1 MKRQVLLAIL
11 GGSLLCGCADFIDQD
26 NRSNVP
32 QTEFYS
38 TKEGFTS
45 LINSGYSTLRAMYYG
60 KDQDGKEGDPWLFEA
75 GTDLFASGRTPVDN
89 VGLLGDGYNNALE
102 SVSLFYN
109 HCYQG
114 ISLAN
119 DAIYFGGQA
128 ADFSEKQQY
137 IDEARFLRAYYY
149 YLLVQQFGDVVLS
162 TEHYTTSM
170 PPTKR
175 TAAADVY
182 KFIIDEFTYLSGSES
197 HLLDKASGADFGH
210 ADKRAAMHFLS
221 KAYLTRGY
229 ESYADSKDFENA
241 KAYADKV
248 IAASDG
254 LTLPFADVMDVDNEQ
269 CDEIIFSCIYSSASV
284 ADPSKDGSKQQAHYG
299 TYLNGPEAGHKYT
312 SSTLT
317 PTLRMHEVFASSPS
331 DERYDATF
339 MKVLYKG
346 YWDYYKGEA
355 DREKTDVF
363 VYYPPS
369 WEVADTAA
377 WRAADPEHR
386 KNAYIVPMTEKG
398 NNYSDKGVKVTTYE
412 NKMTNDVYGVACFRK
427 FDDKNSAGTFSQT
440 CSMHDV
446 YIARVS
452 EAYLVAAEALIKMNR
467 GGEAVDYVNKVR
479 NRAKATPATAS
490 DMTIDYILDERARE
504 FAGENLRWM
513 DLKRTGKLKEY
524 TVKYNPDIRD
534 NGGESLYK
542 GSDGNDKILRPIPL
556 SAMELN
562 DELTQNPGY

>member
-1 MKRQVLLAIL
+1 MKKQLFLAIL
-11 GGSLLCGCADFIDQD
+11 GASLLCGCADFIDQD

-32 QTEFYS
+32 QEEFYT

-45 LINSGYSTLRAMYYG
+45 LINSNYSTLRNIYG
-60 KDQDGKEGDPWLFEA
+60 GDPWLFEA
-75 GTDLFASGRTPVDN
+75 GTDLYASGRVQVDK
-89 VGLLGDGYNNALE
+89 VGLLGSGYDNSLS
-102 SVSLFYN
+102 SVSDFYSN
-109 HCYQG
+109 CYLG

-119 DAIYFGGQA
+119 DVIYYGDKT

-170 PPTKR
+170 SPTKR
-175 TAAADVY
+175 TSAAEVY
-182 KFIIDEFTYLSGSES
+182 KFIIDEFSYLAGDGS
-197 HLLDKASGADFGH
+197 HLLAKSSGSNFGH

-221 KAYLTRGY
+221 KTYLTRGY
-229 ESYADSKDFENA
+229 ESYAESSDFQNA
-241 KAYADKV
+241 KDWADKV
-248 IAASDG
+248 IAASNG
-254 LTLPFADVMDVDNEQ
+254 LTLPYADVMDVDNEQ
-269 CDEIIFSCIYSSASV
+269 CDEVIFSCIYSTESV
-284 ADPSKDGSKQQAHYG
+284 EDPSTDGCKQQAHFG
-299 TYLNGPEAGHKYT
+299 GYLNGQEDKNKYT

-317 PTLRMHEVFASSPS
+317 PTLRMHEVFASSPE

-339 MKVLYKG
+339 MTVLYDQ

-355 DREKTDVF
+355 ERAKTKVHI
-363 VYYPPS
+363 YYPPS
-369 WEVADTAA
+369 WLASDTTA

-386 KNAYIVPMTEKG
+386 KDAYIVPMTPTG
-398 NNYSDKGVKVTTYE
+398 NNYNKDKSGIEVTTYE
-412 NKMTNDVYGVACFRK
+412 SKMTNDVYGVACFRK
-427 FDDKNSAGTFSQT
+427 FDDKNSSAYFSQT

-452 EAYLVAAEALIKMNR
+452 EAYLVAAEALIKMGR
-467 GGEAVDYVNKVR
+467 GTEALSYVNAVR
-479 NRAKATPATAS
+479 TRAKAKLAAAS

-524 TVKYNPDIRD
+524 AAKYNPDIRD

-542 GSDGNDKILRPIPL
+542 GTDGNDKILRPIPL

-562 DELTQNPGY
+562 SELTQNPGY